1 MFGGGPGGLAKYY
14 PAKTGWV
21 LARYTLKYNTFFQG
35 VADLLPASM
44 AVERMKILSA
54 PALMK
59 GAGVDY
65 ALMAKALSGHIA
77 FGMNLLSAIQIV
89 AQGTRSGN
97 LPEVLAVLGVKDREA
112 ADAFLESIAQ
122 LYTQETGNTL
132 VRTSVA
138 GEQGYAL
145 KLPDAELI
153 WVRKDD
159 AILGAFSS
167 AMLENASNHWKGQ
180 NLTTRRGSISR

>member
-1 MFGGGPGGLAKYY
+1 
-14 PAKTGWV
+14 
-21 LARYTLKYNTFFQG
+21 
-35 VADLLPASM
+35 
-44 AVERMKILSA
+44 
-54 PALMK
+54 
-59 GAGVDY
+59 
-65 ALMAKALSGHIA
+65 MAKALSGHIA

-97 LPEVLAVLGVKDREA
+97 LPSPGRPRGERPRGGRSRKHC
-112 ADAFLESIAQ
+112 S

-138 GEQGYAL
+138 GDQGYVL

-159 AILGAFSS
+159 AILVPSRQRCWRMPPTIGKP
-167 AMLENASNHWKGQ
+167 ESNHA
-180 NLTTRRGSISR
+180 T